1 MGKKRRGG
9 KITRFD
15 LGEVG
20 SEPSVLAEPN
30 LGWGIRL
37 HTSRIAFQPQILGDF
52 LSNSARG
59 EGRVSKSA
67 AKCFHCSLFSI
78 DVSISESVTANY

>member
-20 SEPSVLAEPN
+20 AEPSVLAEPN

-37 HTSRIAFQPQILGDF
+37 HTSRIAFQPQVLGDL
-52 LSNSARG
+52 LSNSA
-59 EGRVSKSA
+59 
-67 AKCFHCSLFSI
+67 
-78 DVSISESVTANY
+78 